1 MKPSFLFAFL
11 TFAAWPGSLSGQI
24 PVSFLEPRT
33 FGSGWGQSIVVAD
46 FNADGALDVA
56 MVGTDVEV
64 YLGNGHGSFTVE
76 TPIGFSGTAI
86 VAGDLNGDGIP
97 DLAIAS
103 STDLIVLPGKGNG
116 TFGPPLAYPGNFT
129 VLTLG
134 DFNGDGI
141 LDVAAGTTA
150 GQVQIFFGSA
160 GGSLRPGPLT
170 TLPVGRP
177 LAIVAADFNLDHK
190 ADLAVTGL
198 TGATAGIAG
207 YTTRSPQALSPIRVC
222 QSNLSERD
230 VRPVAGLWLPGLVG
244 HPCAAGGFCGDRAP
258 THALFSSTNLPAG
271 SPCSWTPAAAPFR
284 RSPALTR

>member
-1 MKPSFLFAFL
+1 
-11 TFAAWPGSLSGQI
+11 
-24 PVSFLEPRT
+24 
-33 FGSGWGQSIVVAD
+33 
-46 FNADGALDVA
+46 
-56 MVGTDVEV
+56 VEV

-198 TGATAGIAG
+198 TGDRGDSGLYDPLSAGAIAD
-207 YTTRSPQALSPIRVC
+207 TR
-222 QSNLSERD
+222 LSE
-230 VRPVAGLWLPGLVG
+230 
-244 HPCAAGGFCGDRAP
+244 
-258 THALFSSTNLPAG
+258 
-271 SPCSWTPAAAPFR
+271 
-284 RSPALTR
+284 